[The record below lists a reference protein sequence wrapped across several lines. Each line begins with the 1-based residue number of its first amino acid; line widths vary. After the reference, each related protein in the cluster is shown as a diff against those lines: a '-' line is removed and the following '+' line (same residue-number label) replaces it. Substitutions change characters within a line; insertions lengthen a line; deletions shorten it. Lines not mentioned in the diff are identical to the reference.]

1 MGSQATQARLWGHQ
15 PTDWSTIQEPTAKAG
30 YDYAINALNLTG
42 QETLLDIGCGTGVF
56 LSLAAPKVR
65 FITGLD
71 GTVELVEEARRRLP
85 AYPFLVGEMEDLPLP
100 DEAYD
105 VVTAFNS
112 FQYAETVSDAL
123 AEARRV
129 LKPGGRLVAM
139 IWGNKEDCQAAISLG
154 AIGSLVPPPPPGT
167 PGLFTLSEEQRLEK
181 ALEKAGFT
189 LLQTTDVESIWE
201 YPDVAT
207 VLRGLLSTGPAHRAI
222 THVGYEKVAE
232 TVTATLPPFT
242 RPDGHIVY
250 NNKFRV
256 VIASRPLAA
265 AHR

>member
-1 MGSQATQARLWGHQ
+1 MGSQLTQARLWGHQ
-15 PTDWSTIQEPTAKAG
+15 PKDWSTVQEPTGKAG
-30 YDYAINALNLTG
+30 YDFAINALNLTG
-42 QETLLDIGCGTGVF
+42 QETLLDIGCGTGIF

-71 GTVELVEEARRRLP
+71 ATVELVEEARRRLP

-105 VVTAFNS
+105 IATGFNS
-112 FQYAETVSDAL
+112 FQYAENTSDAL

-139 IWGNKEDCQAAISLG
+139 IWGNKDDCQTAVTLG
-154 AIGSLVPPPPPGT
+154 AIGALTPLPPPGT
-167 PGLFTLSEEQRLEK
+167 PGPFALSENQQLEK
-181 ALEKAGFT
+181 SLEKAGFT
-189 LLQTTDVESIWE
+189 VLQSIDIDSVWD

-222 THVGYEKVAE
+222 THVGYDKVAE

-256 VIASRPLAA
+256 VIAKR
-265 AHR
+265 

>member
-1 MGSQATQARLWGHQ
+1 MGSQAAQAKLWGRQ
-15 PTDWSTIQEPTAKAG
+15 PKDWSTIQEPTGKAG
-30 YDYAINALNLTG
+30 YDHALAALNLTG
-42 QETLLDIGCGTGVF
+42 QETLLDVGCGTGVF

-71 GTVELVEEARRRLP
+71 ATVELVEEARRRLP

-105 VVTAFNS
+105 IVTGFNS
-112 FQYAETVSDAL
+112 FQYAADISDAL
-123 AEARRV
+123 SEARRV

-139 IWGNKEDCQAAISLG
+139 IWGNPEDCQATASIG
-154 AIGSLVPPPPPGT
+154 ALGSLLPPPPPGS
-167 PGLFTLSEEQRLEK
+167 PGPFALSEQQRLEK
-181 ALEKAGFT
+181 TLENAGFT
-189 LLQTTDVESIWE
+189 VLQSTDIDSIWD

-207 VLRGLLSTGPAHRAI
+207 LLRGLLSAGPAYKAI
-222 THVGYEKVAE
+222 SQAGYDKVAAA
-232 TVTATLPPFT
+232 VTATLPPFT

-256 VIASRPLAA
+256 VIARKK
-265 AHR
+265 